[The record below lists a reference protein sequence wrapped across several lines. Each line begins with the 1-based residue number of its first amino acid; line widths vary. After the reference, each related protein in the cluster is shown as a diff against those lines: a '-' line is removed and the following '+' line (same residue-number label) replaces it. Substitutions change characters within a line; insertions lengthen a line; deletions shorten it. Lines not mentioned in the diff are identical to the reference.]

1 MPPHTLSPVAL
12 FLHADPLVK
21 LVLLVLVLASVW
33 VWAVA
38 IDRAVRFGRIRR
50 DVGRLG
56 AAARAL
62 VGQRLAGDERLPDGL
77 AGEVLRAGLAAARE
91 AGGEESRTERRE
103 RLAEAMRLCLLDRL
117 RAVEPGLPFLATVG
131 ATAPFVGLFGT
142 VWGIMA
148 SFSSIAAA
156 NDTSLAVVAPGI
168 AEALFSTAIGL
179 AAAIPAVIAYN
190 KLAQHLMGTRA
201 LGISAIAR
209 LAGALSALRPE
220 AVRAAAE

>member
-1 MPPHTLSPVAL
+1 MPPTPPTLSPLAL
-12 FLHADPLVK
+12 FLHADALVK

-38 IDRAVRFGRIRR
+38 IDRAVRFRRLRR
-50 DVGRLG
+50 DLGRLSEATRILG
-56 AAARAL
+56 A
-62 VGQRLAGDERLPDGL
+62 ETLPDGL
-77 AGEVLRAGLAAARE
+77 AGEVLRAGLTAACE
-91 AGGEESRTERRE
+91 ADDDETRTERRE
-103 RLAEAMRLCLLDRL
+103 RLAEAMRLCLIDRL

-148 SFSSIAAA
+148 SFSGIAAA

-190 KLAQHLMGTRA
+190 KLGAHLAGTRA
-201 LGISAIAR
+201 LGISAISR
-209 LAGALSALRPE
+209 LAGLLSAVRPE
-220 AVRAAAE
+220 AARAAAE

>member
-1 MPPHTLSPVAL
+1 MPTPPELSPVVL
-12 FLHADPLVK
+12 FLHADALVK

-38 IDRAVRFGRIRR
+38 IDRAVRFGRLRR
-50 DVGRLG
+50 DVGRLRE
-56 AAARAL
+56 AARGLGA
-62 VGQRLAGDERLPDGL
+62 ETPPDGL
-77 AGEVLRAGLAAARE
+77 AGEVLRAGLTAACE
-91 AGGEESRTERRE
+91 ADDDETRTERRE
-103 RLAEAMRLCLLDRL
+103 RLAEAMRLCLIDRL

-148 SFSSIAAA
+148 SFSEIAAA

-190 KLAQHLMGTRA
+190 KLAAHLAGTRA

-209 LAGALSALRPE
+209 LAGVMSVVRPE
-220 AVRAAAE
+220 AARAAAD

>member
-12 FLHADPLVK
+12 FLNADPLVK

-50 DVGRLG
+50 DVGRLTEG
-56 AAARAL
+56 ARVL
-62 VGQRLAGDERLPDGL
+62 RTESLPDGM
-77 AGEVLRAGLAAARE
+77 AGQVLRTGLAAARE
-91 AGGEESRTERRE
+91 AGGDESRAERRE
-103 RLAEAMRLCLLDRL
+103 RIAEAMRLCLVDRL

-190 KLAQHLMGTRA
+190 KLAAHLAGTRA

-209 LAGALSALRPE
+209 LAGMLSAVRPE

>member
-1 MPPHTLSPVAL
+1 MPPHAISPLAL
-12 FLHADPLVK
+12 FLHADVLVK
-21 LVLLVLVLASVW
+21 LVLLVLLLASVW

-38 IDRAVRFGRIRR
+38 IDRAVRYGRIRR
-50 DVGRLG
+50 DVSRLHD
-56 AAARAL
+56 AARVL
-62 VGQRLAGDERLPDGL
+62 GRETLPDGL
-77 AGEVLRAGLAAARE
+77 AGEVLRAGLLAASE
-91 AGGEESRTERRE
+91 AEGGESRTERRE
-103 RLAEAMRLCLLDRL
+103 RLAEAMRLCLVDAL

-148 SFSSIAAA
+148 SFSGIAAA

-190 KLAQHLMGTRA
+190 KLAAHLAGTRA

-209 LAGALSALRPE
+209 LADMLSTVRPE
-220 AVRAAAE
+220 AIRAAAE

>member
-1 MPPHTLSPVAL
+1 MHTPPPDLSPIAL
-12 FLHADPLVK
+12 FLHADAVVR

-38 IDRAVRFGRIRR
+38 IDRAVRFGRLRR

-56 AAARAL
+56 EAARVL
-62 VGQRLAGDERLPDGL
+62 GSETLPDGL
-77 AGEVLRAGLAAARE
+77 AGEVLRAGLTAACE
-91 AGGEESRTERRE
+91 ADDDETRTERRE
-103 RLAEAMRLCLLDRL
+103 RLTEAMRLCLIDRM

-148 SFSSIAAA
+148 SFAGIAAA
-156 NDTSLAVVAPGI
+156 NDTSLSVVAPGI
-168 AEALFSTAIGL
+168 AEALFSTAVGL

-190 KLAQHLMGTRA
+190 KLGAHLAGTRA
-201 LGISAIAR
+201 QGFSAIAR
-209 LAGALSALRPE
+209 LAGVLSAARPDALR
-220 AVRAAAE
+220 VAAE

>member
-1 MPPHTLSPVAL
+1 MPPHAISPLAL
-12 FLHADPLVK
+12 FLHADALVK
-21 LVLLVLVLASVW
+21 LVLLVLVLASIW

-50 DVGRLG
+50 DLSRLHG
-56 AAARAL
+56 AIRAL
-62 VGQRLAGDERLPDGL
+62 GTETLPDGL
-77 AGEVLRAGLAAARE
+77 AGEVLRAGLTAASE
-91 AGGEESRTERRE
+91 PDGGESRTERRE
-103 RLAEAMRLCLLDRL
+103 RLAEAMRLCLVDAL

-148 SFSSIAAA
+148 SFSGIAAA

-190 KLAQHLMGTRA
+190 KLASHLAGTRA

-209 LAGALSALRPE
+209 LADMLSAVRPE
-220 AVRAAAE
+220 AIRAAAE